1 MQGGSARLV
10 VVSVCAFLC
19 TSRSFLS
26 RFARSLFPIV
36 IAFEFRAYT
45 YPFISIYSNSIETA
59 CHEFKSYH
67 LQRKW
72 GGVVKHD
79 GSFIQSPNFELGYAV
94 CKVHR
99 KIRHTINSGWQ
110 NALITFWACSNL
122 LGICSRSVKQRD
134 GVWFLSFAG
143 CPSELHPY
151 SWGMSGTP
159 RQFVGQW
166 FSTPQFA

>member
-1 MQGGSARLV
+1 MSTPQFAYLLYKKVDNVSFQPHNLTAKRQFDGSPGSR
-10 VVSVCAFLC
+10 
-19 TSRSFLS
+19 RSFLS

-45 YPFISIYSNSIETA
+45 YSFISIYSNSIETA

-110 NALITFWACSNL
+110 NAPPHFEPIQTCSE
-122 LGICSRSVKQRD
+122 SVP
-134 GVWFLSFAG
+134 GL
-143 CPSELHPY
+143 
-151 SWGMSGTP
+151 
-159 RQFVGQW
+159 
-166 FSTPQFA
+166 